1 MWPEILI
8 NRWPGHRPWVGTLRR
23 ACKNVSLCL
32 GAGVS
37 YQFGGGDLVT
47 KSYPTFAN
55 PCSVACQ
62 APLSMEFSRQE
73 YWSGL
78 SFPSPGDLPNPG
90 IEPGSPALQVDSS
103 LTEPTGKPIINL
115 LPLNY
120 KYILCYLLSDNA
132 DGSFTQRTVLSFI
145 ITVHWGDLEEEAF
158 LSCLSVCVC
167 VYTIAIIQSHRDC
180 DVLNITGA
188 PPQLSAQKCSPL
200 QTCSPGLVTTSLW
213 PSWYN
218 SACNLHRHTYPPT

>member
-62 APLSMEFSRQE
+62 APLSMEFSKQE

-103 LTEPTGKPIINL
+103 LIGPTGKPIINV

-120 KYILCYLLSDNA
+120 KYILCYLLSSVKLYQH
-132 DGSFTQRTVLSFI
+132 GTLGRPGGRRFP
-145 ITVHWGDLEEEAF
+145 F
-158 LSCLSVCVC
+158 LFECVC
-167 VYTIAIIQSHRDC
+167 VYLYYSH
-180 DVLNITGA
+180 NTK
-188 PPQLSAQKCSPL
+188 P
-200 QTCSPGLVTTSLW
+200 
-213 PSWYN
+213 
-218 SACNLHRHTYPPT
+218 